1 MICNFYIIFIYEKRE
16 KKYYSSLSI
25 FNLRVLYMYKVINE
39 KILEIIKI

>member
-1 MICNFYIIFIYEKRE
+1 MKRG
-16 KKYYSSLSI
+16 KKYYSSSSI